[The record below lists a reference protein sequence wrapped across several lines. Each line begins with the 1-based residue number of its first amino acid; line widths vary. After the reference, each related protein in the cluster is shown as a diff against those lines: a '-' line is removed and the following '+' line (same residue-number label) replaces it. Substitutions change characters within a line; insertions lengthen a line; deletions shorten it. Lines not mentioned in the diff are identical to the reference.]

1 MGYSWGLF
9 RPLPQG
15 EGTVFWLMS
24 KIEDNQKA
32 PREETYVR
40 VLVSGSTG
48 LIGSSLVRSLERG
61 GHEVV
66 RLLRPQ
72 SRTSAA
78 GIMWDPAAGSLDA
91 SKVEGFDAVVH
102 LSGENIA
109 NRRWSEE
116 QMARI
121 RDSRIGSTT
130 LLAETL
136 AGLDS
141 PPSVFAC
148 ASAGGYYGD
157 RGDELLDEDASPG
170 AGFMAESTKEWEDST
185 GLAAN
190 AGIRVVNLRI
200 GVVLTA
206 AGGMLSRVLPI
217 FKLGLGGRLGSG
229 RQYMSWLT
237 RPDVIDAIV
246 WTLEHG
252 DMSGPVNVS
261 TPNPVTN
268 SEFTRALGRAL
279 GRPALFVVPA
289 FALRV
294 MQGDLAEVVTSSA
307 RMEPARLRESGFE
320 FRYPEIDGALEWA
333 LGDGED

>member
-1 MGYSWGLF
+1 M
-9 RPLPQG
+9 
-15 EGTVFWLMS
+15 
-24 KIEDNQKA
+24 
-32 PREETYVR
+32 R

-48 LIGSSLVRSLERG
+48 LIGSALVRSLESG
-61 GHEVV
+61 GHDVR

-72 SRTSAA
+72 SRTSAN
-78 GIMWDPAAGSLDA
+78 GIMWDPAAGSLDPRWI
-91 SKVEGFDAVVH
+91 EGFDAVVH

-109 NRRWSEE
+109 NRRWSAA

-136 AGLDS
+136 ASLDS

-157 RGDELLDEDASPG
+157 RGDVLLDEDAAVG
-170 AGFMAESTKEWEDST
+170 TGFMATSTKEWEDAT
-185 GLAAN
+185 GPAAS
-190 AGIRVVNLRI
+190 AGIRVATLRI

-229 RQYMSWLT
+229 SQYMSWLT
-237 RPDVIDAIV
+237 RSDVVDATV
-246 WTLEHG
+246 WTLEHE
-252 DMSGPVNVS
+252 DVSGPVNVS

-279 GRPALFVVPA
+279 RRPAVLAVPA
-289 FALRV
+289 FALRLA
-294 MQGDLAEVVTSSA
+294 QGDLAEVVTSSA
-307 RMEPARLRESGFE
+307 RMDPARLRESGFK
-320 FRYPEIDGALEWA
+320 FGHPEIDGALEWA
-333 LGDGED
+333 LRESAV

>member
-1 MGYSWGLF
+1 M
-9 RPLPQG
+9 
-15 EGTVFWLMS
+15 
-24 KIEDNQKA
+24 
-32 PREETYVR
+32 R

-48 LIGSSLVRSLERG
+48 LIGSSLVRSLEG
-61 GHEVV
+61 AGHDVR

-72 SRTSAA
+72 SRTSAN

-91 SKVEGFDAVVH
+91 REVEGFDAVVH

-109 NRRWSEE
+109 NRRWSAA

-141 PPSVFAC
+141 PPSVLAC
-148 ASAGGYYGD
+148 ASAGGFYGD
-157 RGDELLDEDASPG
+157 RGDALLNEDAAPG
-170 AGFMAESTKEWEDST
+170 AGFMATATKEWEDAT
-185 GLAAN
+185 EPAAS

-229 RQYMSWLT
+229 NQYMSWLT
-237 RPDVIDAIV
+237 RSDV
-246 WTLEHG
+246 
-252 DMSGPVNVS
+252 SS
-261 TPNPVTN
+261 PNPVTN

-279 GRPALFVVPA
+279 KRPALFVVPG
-289 FALRV
+289 FALRI
-294 MQGDLAEVVTSSA
+294 MQGDLSEVVTSSA
-307 RMEPARLRESGFE
+307 RMNPARLRESGFE
-320 FRYPEIDGALEWA
+320 FRHPEIEGALTWA
-333 LGDGED
+333 LRDTSGYSLT

>member
-1 MGYSWGLF
+1 M
-9 RPLPQG
+9 
-15 EGTVFWLMS
+15 
-24 KIEDNQKA
+24 
-32 PREETYVR
+32 R

-48 LIGSSLVRSLERG
+48 LIGSSLVGSLEGSR
-61 GHEVV
+61 HEVV

-72 SRTSAA
+72 SRTSSN
-78 GIMWDPAAGSLDA
+78 GIMWDPAAGRLNPRE
-91 SKVEGFDAVVH
+91 VEGFDSVVH

-136 AGLDS
+136 ASLES

-157 RGDELLDEDASPG
+157 RGDEMLDEDAAAG
-170 AGFMAESTKEWEDST
+170 TGFMATSTREWEEAT
-185 GLAAN
+185 GPAAS

-217 FKLGLGGRLGSG
+217 FRLGLGGRLGSG
-229 RQYMSWLT
+229 SQYMSWLT
-237 RPDVIDAIV
+237 RSDVVDAAV
-246 WTLEHG
+246 WTLER
-252 DMSGPVNVS
+252 DDLSGPVNVS
-261 TPNPVTN
+261 SPNPVTN

-279 GRPALFVVPA
+279 GRPAVLVVPA
-289 FALRV
+289 FALRLV
-294 MQGDLAEVVTSSA
+294 QGDLADVVTSSA
-307 RMEPARLRESGFE
+307 RMIPTRLRESGFE
-320 FRYPEIDGALEWA
+320 FRHPEIDGALEWA
-333 LGDGED
+333 LRESAV